1 MRKMEKVPILYD
13 ILTEKVPILHAVL
26 IEKVPITCSN
36 RLKYLLLRLNKRNII
51 CCGKDYTMYSA
62 LDKFLNTTDY
72 HIVRAVVLSN
82 EREVRKKGG
91 IIYQPIYYCM
101 FYGRDKSL
109 DDTAYIIPEITL

>member
-1 MRKMEKVPILYD
+1 MRKMEKVPFLYD
-13 ILTEKVPILHAVL
+13 ISTEKVPILRTVL
-26 IEKVPITCSN
+26 IEKVPMTCAN
-36 RLKYLLLRLNKRNII
+36 KLKYLFLRLNKRNII
-51 CCGKDYTMYSA
+51 CCGKDYTMHSA

-72 HIVRAVVLSN
+72 HIARAVVLSN

>member
-1 MRKMEKVPILYD
+1 M
-13 ILTEKVPILHAVL
+13 H
-26 IEKVPITCSN
+26 
-36 RLKYLLLRLNKRNII
+36 
-51 CCGKDYTMYSA
+51 SA
-62 LDKFLNTTDY
+62 LDKFLNTADY
-72 HIVRAVVLSN
+72 HIARAVVLSN